1 MEIVLIW
8 WKRNDLKEIK
18 IYAERDNTEIKFSYN
33 HRVAKS
39 YVDMLKILLKEYPE
53 DIEVQGN
60 LDEYNLP
67 VEFKKKKEESD
78 YLIFIDSEKEKR
90 YISSLPVKELQRIFP
105 EIERKVTKGVRLDV
119 H

>member
-8 WKRNDLKEIK
+8 WRRDDLREIK
-18 IYAERDNTEIKFSYN
+18 VYAERDNTEIKFPYN

-53 DIEVQGN
+53 DIEIN
-60 LDEYNLP
+60 PDLSEYNLP
-67 VEFKKKKEESD
+67 EEFKKEEND
-78 YLIFIDSEKEKR
+78 YLLFIDAEKEKR
-90 YISSLPVKELQRIFP
+90 YISSLQVKKLQKIFP